1 VQAQNPFAVRP
12 REAAVSTIQAII
24 NLLRLKQEVQKDN
37 LTIEKTKLEIA
48 EKQEQKSSRESGIVT
63 SVSVDDIQTYDPRA
77 RRIKNLV
84 AEDEALYNIG
94 DRSDARMRSAKS
106 SGPRLIHAIAVIL
119 FVALAFYIVG
129 RYL

>member
-1 VQAQNPFAVRP
+1 M
-12 REAAVSTIQAII
+12 STIQAII

-63 SVSVDDIQTYDPRA
+63 TVSVDDIQTYDPRA

-84 AEDEALYNIG
+84 AEDEVLYSIEG
-94 DRSDARMRSAKS
+94 RSDARRMQSPMT
-106 SGPRLIHAIAVIL
+106 SGPSVFKVVIVIL
-119 FVALAFYIVG
+119 LVVAGFYIAG
-129 RYL
+129 RYF